1 MIVKLLRYALLFLL
15 PFIVYGIWL
24 GIARRR
30 ARGHENEPN
39 WRDAP
44 FLWLSAAGLVLILF
58 SLFALGFF
66 QGVEKGG
73 TYVPSRLINGE
84 LVPGGVQR

>member
-1 MIVKLLRYALLFLL
+1 MIVKLLRYGLLFLL

-24 GIARRR
+24 AIARRR

-39 WRDAP
+39 WTDAP
-44 FLWLSAAGLVLILF
+44 FLWLSTAGLVLVLA
-58 SLFALGFF
+58 SLFVLGLY

-73 TYVPSRLINGE
+73 TYVPPQAIDGV
-84 LVPGGVQR
+84 LVPGEVRR